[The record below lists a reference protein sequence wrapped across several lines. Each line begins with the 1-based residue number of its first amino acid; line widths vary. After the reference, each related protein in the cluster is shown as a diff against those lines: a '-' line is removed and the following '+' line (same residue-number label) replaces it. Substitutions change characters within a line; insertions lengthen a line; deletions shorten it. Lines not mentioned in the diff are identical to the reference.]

1 MMLFITTG
9 IIAATITIAVMSYIF
24 RDHFAAI
31 NLYPPGWTR
40 SFARAYSGALPD
52 MHSSELTSFLG
63 GGDLRINP
71 EHLIRAD
78 KLNLKFNLLL
88 SPKYFP
94 DSDALLAE
102 YLPVVIDGRSTEKF
116 GLNNGDLAWVCKR
129 TQSRSFQAGD
139 IVLIKKNAANQQKDH
154 ALKARR
160 LYAKKLGSNNEWL
173 TLAYATQQDSEPSV
187 LAINH
192 HSEDDFIGV
201 FTHKVRDNGGAH
213 KFSPIPY
220 SKISED
226 LQRVYL
232 QPLAA

>member
-31 NLYPPGWTR
+31 PLYPPGWTR

-52 MHSSELTSFLG
+52 MHGSELTSFLG

-129 TQSRSFQAGD
+129 TRSRAFQAGD
-139 IVLIKKNAANQQKDH
+139 IVLIKKMQRISRKIMP
-154 ALKARR
+154 L
-160 LYAKKLGSNNEWL
+160 KLGGCMPKNQAV
-173 TLAYATQQDSEPSV
+173 TT
-187 LAINH
+187 
-192 HSEDDFIGV
+192 
-201 FTHKVRDNGGAH
+201 NG
-213 KFSPIPY
+213 
-220 SKISED
+220 
-226 LQRVYL
+226 
-232 QPLAA
+232 

>member
-31 NLYPPGWTR
+31 HLYPPGWTR

-78 KLNLKFNLLL
+78 KLNLKSNLLL

-129 TQSRSFQAGD
+129 SRAFQAGD

-160 LYAKKLGSNNEWL
+160 LYAKKPGSNSEWL
-173 TLAYATQQDSEPSV
+173 TLAYETQQDPEPSV
-187 LAINH
+187 LTINH

-201 FTHKVRDNGGAH
+201 FSHKVRDNGGAR
-213 KFSPIPY
+213 KFQPIPY
-220 SKISED
+220 SKISAD
-226 LQRVYL
+226 LEQVNL
-232 QPLAA
+232 EPLAA